1 MASVTRIT
9 TGIGRVM
16 VNDKLPSNTGN
27 KYSRVNVEQ
36 DNSTDTRVKA
46 TMPSELRSVS
56 AGDWIT
62 VSVLCFVNLI
72 NYMDR
77 FTVAGVLTDI
87 KKEFDIGYDMSGLL
101 QTAFILS
108 YMVFAPLFG
117 YLGDR
122 YNRKYIMSSGVF
134 LWCLTT
140 FIGSYMNTYGWFLF
154 FRTLVGIGEASYSTI
169 APTIISDL
177 FVKDVRS
184 KMLALFYF
192 AIPVGSGLGYITGGE
207 TARITGQ
214 WQWGLRVTPILG
226 VIAILLL
233 LTAIRDPI
241 RGEREGG
248 VHLTSTAWSY
258 DIKALSKNPSFML
271 STAGFT
277 CVAFVTG
284 ALAWWAPTY
293 LQLGFRLLPNQKV
306 VDSDDVAY
314 KFGLIGMASGLIG
327 VPLGSFIAQRL
338 RTRWQQADPLICAI
352 GLLISA
358 PLLFFAI
365 ITANTN
371 SNLCYVL
378 IFFGQ
383 VSLNLNWSI
392 VADML
397 LYVVMPTRR
406 STAEAFQILFAH
418 AFGDAGSPYLIGLI
432 SEGLKSTFLRG
443 LATGEQSN
451 VHDNQDITVE
461 FRSLQ
466 YAIFL
471 TMFVEIIGALFF
483 FLTALHI
490 QKDKALV
497 DLAIAGD
504 SISDTVCICN
514 DAVESEIQ
522 NDTNTILEFN
532 RHQVE
537 PSH

>member
-1 MASVTRIT
+1 MVDNRASASTENRYHS
-9 TGIGRVM
+9 
-16 VNDKLPSNTGN
+16 VNAD
-27 KYSRVNVEQ
+27 Q
-36 DNSTDTRVKA
+36 DDPRETTRVKE
-46 TMPSELRSVS
+46 TMPSELRSIS
-56 AGDWIT
+56 AADWFT
-62 VSVLCFVNLI
+62 VAVLCFVNLI

-77 FTVAGVLTDI
+77 FTIAGMLTHI
-87 KKEFDIGYDMSGLL
+87 KHDFDIGNENAGLL

-122 YNRKYIMSSGVF
+122 YNRKLIMSSGVF

-140 FIGSYMNTYGWFLF
+140 FIGSFMKTYGWFLF
-154 FRTLVGIGEASYSTI
+154 FRTLVGMGEASYSTI

-207 TARITGQ
+207 TARVTGN
-214 WQWGLRVTPILG
+214 WQWGLRITPVLG
-226 VIAILLL
+226 IVAILLL
-233 LTAIRDPI
+233 TMVRDPL

-248 VHLTSTAWSY
+248 VHLTSTTWSY
-258 DIKALSKNPSFML
+258 DIKELLKNSSFML

-284 ALAWWAPTY
+284 ALAFWAPTY
-293 LQLGFRLLPNQKV
+293 LQLGFQFLYGKV
-306 VDSDDVAY
+306 DAEDVAY
-314 KFGLIGMASGLIG
+314 KFGLISMASGLIG
-327 VPLGSFIAQRL
+327 VPLGSAIAQKL
-338 RTRWQQADPLICAI
+338 RTYWQQADPLICAT

-358 PLLFFAI
+358 PLLFFAM

-371 SNLCYVL
+371 PALCYTL

-383 VSLNLNWSI
+383 LTLNLNWAI
-392 VADML
+392 VADIL

-406 STAEAFQILFAH
+406 STAEAFQILIAH
-418 AFGDAGSPYLIGLI
+418 ALGDAGSPYLIGLI
-432 SEGLKSTFLRG
+432 SEGLKSLFLPNVG
-443 LATGEQSN
+443 GHSN
-451 VHDNQDITVE
+451 IYDNQNVAVE

-471 TMFVEIIGALFF
+471 TMFVEVLGGLFF

-497 DLAIAGD
+497 DLAIVD
-504 SISDTVCICN
+504 KYLDTKN
-514 DAVESEIQ
+514 NGQTES
-522 NDTNTILEFN
+522 THL
-532 RHQVE
+532 
-537 PSH
+537 